1 MRPLLPAPLFHVS
14 VLYELAP
21 VGAGDG
27 GFACLPGSHLDG
39 ATVGPPGQEKPVV
52 HEIMREGI
60 VPQPKSWGDWTP
72 AGAWPDDLP
81 VRSVTGQPGQAVL
94 FVERLVHATMPW
106 KGRGERRS
114 LFFKYVQRGMHCALG
129 NMPFQPPF
137 YFCSSTEHS
146 LVVSGVG

>member
-1 MRPLLPAPLFHVS
+1 MLPFAQQHAGAPLFHVS
-14 VLYELAP
+14 VLYELTP
-21 VGAGDG
+21 VGADDG

-72 AGAWPDDLP
+72 AGSWPHDLP
-81 VRSVTGQPGQAVL
+81 VRAVAGQPGQAVL

-129 NMPFQPPF
+129 STPFQSLLH
-137 YFCSSTEHS
+137 YHVCSSADRS
-146 LVVSGVG
+146 